1 MKFWTADPK
10 LDLHTPGLWT
20 CPYYDGYAGPINAAA
35 SAVISN
41 YTVVDMFAAVATGN
55 ATPEAAAKTAARQ
68 AERYYKS

>member
-1 MKFWTADPK
+1 MAMQ
-10 LDLHTPGLWT
+10 
-20 CPYYDGYAGPINAAA
+20 GPINAAA

-55 ATPEAAAKTAARQ
+55 ASPEAAAKTAARQ